1 LDTVTKLNFKLG
13 INELRQYY
21 DKLNTDYQ
29 HLDWS
34 WEKCGNDI
42 VNNGEMLLTKILLT
56 Y

>member
-1 LDTVTKLNFKLG
+1 MVMLDTVIKLNFKVD
-13 INELRQYY
+13 INELQHYY

-34 WEKCGNDI
+34 WKKCGNDI
-42 VNNGEMLLTKILLT
+42 IKQWRDAA